1 MTARGGPGVLAQ
13 GAHPRTLLS
22 PLGLHHLWRTLQV
35 LCHMSPLLSTCC
47 PTGVGW
53 QSIQLP
59 AEAYICPSE
68 AFPLSSW
75 LLSQGLE
82 GPTASESELVI
93 SQMQVLPEILRFPF
107 TE

>member
-47 PTGVGW
+47 PSCWGTAWVGGLGFGTPRVW
-53 QSIQLP
+53 
-59 AEAYICPSE
+59 AGK
-68 AFPLSSW
+68 AFSFQQKLIFV
-75 LLSQGLE
+75 LLR
-82 GPTASESELVI
+82 
-93 SQMQVLPEILRFPF
+93 RFPF
-107 TE
+107 PHGF

>member
-1 MTARGGPGVLAQ
+1 ML
-13 GAHPRTLLS
+13 
-22 PLGLHHLWRTLQV
+22 
-35 LCHMSPLLSTCC
+35 PLLLGDSLGWGAGLWN

-59 AEAYICPSE
+59 AEAYVCPSE